1 MDRHPLGVRPAGRRR
16 HPPHRTVVLANAPSA
31 GADPLRRLHPA
42 DSIVVLGNLA
52 APPRRAA
59 ARHLVER
66 HRPRPARMAGH
77 PDGYTGQPAV
87 CLQRAIALSRRSGL
101 RPGRLPRRADPGP
114 DRLCG
119 VERPLLRNPDAV
131 SFRTMA
137 AALPLARP
145 APVAAPRAQRIR
157 FTLVF
162 ATVIAAVL
170 LVPYL
175 LAYLWTPPGHH
186 FAGFF
191 FIADDATTYLAKMR
205 QGADGSWLWNDPY
218 TSEPHGGVFLFSF
231 YLLFGHLAALLHLPL
246 IAAYHLARISGA
258 IALVLAADQLCRR
271 VLPAEFRRLALVL
284 VILGSGAGFLAQA
297 LGNPS
302 LFGTGVE
309 ALDLHLPEISGW
321 YSILAIPHFAWA
333 TALIIA
339 ALLGLLRIAEA
350 PTWRPMARTSAALV
364 ALTAIHPQMIPV
376 LGVIW
381 VAYQGVLL
389 TWGARPSIRSL
400 VAQLVPF
407 LATMPLLAS
416 NASIL
421 FPDPTIAEWAHQWRH
436 QAPSPTSLA
445 VSLGLPL
452 LAAMAGTVIAWR
464 RRDRGLALLFVWP
477 PLVLALLYLPNIANI
492 QRRLLDALYVP
503 IGILAA
509 VGIRNLTS
517 RLRRPRARRIEAI
530 LVTACCLSSLIV
542 FAIALR
548 FASGTF
554 AEAYIGDD
562 SWRAMQ
568 WLSAHHQPSDR
579 ALSSPGAG
587 QLLPAWA
594 GVPVYVGHYSET
606 LDYFRKIHNVSSV
619 LKPGEPEVTV
629 RAFLADNGITLVYWG
644 PDETLTGYRPNDQPF
659 LRPVHQDGT
668 VTIYRVSP

>member
-1 MDRHPLGVRPAGRRR
+1 
-16 HPPHRTVVLANAPSA
+16 
-31 GADPLRRLHPA
+31 
-42 DSIVVLGNLA
+42 
-52 APPRRAA
+52 
-59 ARHLVER
+59 
-66 HRPRPARMAGH
+66 
-77 PDGYTGQPAV
+77 
-87 CLQRAIALSRRSGL
+87 
-101 RPGRLPRRADPGP
+101 
-114 DRLCG
+114 
-119 VERPLLRNPDAV
+119 
-131 SFRTMA
+131 MA
-137 AALPLARP
+137 ASLPLARP
-145 APVAAPRAQRIR
+145 APRPAPRVRLR
-157 FTLVF
+157 PSFVLVF
-162 ATVIAAVL
+162 AAAIATLSL
-170 LVPYL
+170 LPYL

-218 TSEPHGGVFLFSF
+218 TSEPHGGVLLFFF

-258 IALVLAADQLCRR
+258 IALVIAADQLCRR
-271 VLPAEFRRLALVL
+271 ILPEHRRLGLAL

-302 LFGTGVE
+302 LLGSRVE

-350 PTWRPMARTSAALV
+350 PAWRPVAFTSAALI

-381 VAYQGVLL
+381 IAYQGVLVI
-389 TWGARPSIRSL
+389 WGDRPSIRSL
-400 VAQLVPF
+400 AAQAVPF
-407 LATMPLLAS
+407 LATLPLLS
-416 NASIL
+416 YNGWIL
-421 FPDPTIAEWAHQWRH
+421 FRDPTIAEWARQWRH
-436 QAPSPTSLA
+436 QAPGPVSLA

-452 LAAMAGTVIAWR
+452 LAAILGIVIAWR
-464 RRDRGLALLFVWP
+464 RRDRGLALMLVWP
-477 PLVLALLYLPNIANI
+477 PLVIALLYLPNLANI

-509 VGIRNLTS
+509 VGIRSLTS
-517 RLRRPRARRIEAI
+517 RLRRARARRIEAI
-530 LVTACCLSSLIV
+530 LVTACCISSALV
-542 FAIALR
+542 LAIALR

-554 AEAYIGDD
+554 TEAYIGGDA
-562 SWRAMQ
+562 WQAMQ
-568 WLSAHHQPSDR
+568 WLSVHHQQSDR

-606 LDYFRKIHNVSSV
+606 LDYLQKIRNVQEV
-619 LKPGEPEVTV
+619 LRPGEPEATV
-629 RAFLADNGITLVYWG
+629 RAFLRDNGITLLYWSS
-644 PDETLTGYRPNDQPF
+644 DEAATGFQPADQPY
-659 LRPVHQDGT
+659 LRAIYQEGT
-668 VTIYRVSP
+668 VSIYRVDLAK